1 MNSFNSIEAVL
12 YTMMNKEQPP
22 IRVYKK
28 HSNNGKGWNEVWKNT
43 VDKLKEEEYG
53 DKSEHSKQNNDKSC
67 D

>member
-12 YTMMNKEQPP
+12 YTMFNREQQPA
-22 IRVYKK
+22 RVIKK

-43 VDKLKEEEYG
+43 VDKLKE
-53 DKSEHSKQNNDKSC
+53 DKSYEKSESEPSKEND